1 MSETSGDASPPS
13 ELPLATRVVRG
24 GLVVALASYATILIG
39 FSATVVMTR
48 LVSPRDF
55 GTMAIATFLFGLINL
70 RTKVGL
76 GQAFVH
82 SPETTGRAIGT
93 LFTLDMGAG
102 LFSFL
107 LALAAV
113 PFLTWFGYAPD
124 VAWVVLALAV
134 LGLLEASASTPGLLM
149 DKELL
154 FGRTTVITT
163 ISLAASYAPAIVLAL
178 KGFGVWS
185 LIAQAATQSTLVLFG
200 FWWVARRD
208 LQSPWQVRWTF
219 DRSLAKGFVRFGLVW
234 GSAALAGFL
243 TTQFDNFLVGT
254 FLGLTTL
261 GFYDRAYRLALWSSV
276 LVTTIVSRTTFFAYA
291 KLQQDRIRL
300 SKTFDMSLW
309 IITSLA
315 LPLALVLFVSA
326 SDLVQFLY
334 GEQWAPAAQ
343 LLRFLLVAS
352 LIRPLLDD
360 LDALLIAIGKPQLAS
375 QVHWI
380 QAVVVIVVAGVLTFL
395 YGAPGTAVGVGIAFI
410 VGGVLLY
417 RFAARLIDIAW
428 RPALGLPLV
437 ATALTLLLEIAL
449 DAGLNLD
456 GLPLVPRLVLKT
468 AATAAIFY
476 VITMLMQRR
485 VFFEHARY
493 IFRLARGTA

>member
-1 MSETSGDASPPS
+1 MSETSDDASSSP

-24 GLVVALASYATILIG
+24 SLVVALASYATILIG

-76 GQAFVH
+76 GQAFVQ
-82 SPETTGRAIGT
+82 SSEMTGRAIGT
-93 LFTLDMGAG
+93 VLTLDMGAG
-102 LFSFL
+102 VLSIL
-107 LALAAV
+107 LALAAA
-113 PFLTWFGYAPD
+113 PFLTFFGYAPD
-124 VAWVVLALAV
+124 VAWVVLALAL
-134 LGLLEASASTPGLLM
+134 LGMLEASASTPGLLM

-178 KGFGVWS
+178 NGFGVWS

-208 LQSPWQVRWTF
+208 LKSPWQVRWTF
-219 DRSLAKGFVRFGLVW
+219 DRSLAKNFVRFGLVW

-254 FLGLTTL
+254 YVGLTTL

-276 LVTTIVSRTTFFAYA
+276 LVTTIVSRTTFFTYA
-291 KLQQDRIRL
+291 KLQQDRARL

-315 LPLALVLFVSA
+315 LPLALVLFVCA
-326 SDLVQFLY
+326 PDLVRFLY
-334 GEQWAPAAQ
+334 GERWLPAAQ

-352 LIRPLLDD
+352 LVRPLLDD
-360 LDALLIAIGKPQLAS
+360 LDALLIAIGKPQFAS
-375 QVHWI
+375 HVHWI
-380 QAVVVIVVAGVLTFL
+380 QAVVVIGLAGALTFL

-410 VGGVLLY
+410 IGGVLLY
-417 RFAARLIDIAW
+417 RFAARFVDIAW
-428 RPALGLPLV
+428 MPSLGMPLV

-456 GLPLVPRLVLKT
+456 GFPAALRLALRAV
-468 AATAAIFY
+468 ATAAIFY
-476 VITMLMQRR
+476 AITVGMQRR

-493 IFRLARGTA
+493 IFRLARGSA